1 MAIGKIYQPREEDLN
16 YNTDLYLVSPDVK
29 KAFIGK
35 PKRVRLERGFELYKF
50 TEFGFVFHSEKNSGY
65 DKITEWW
72 SPVYS
77 YDMDPGLSA
86 RLSLARH
93 LGTSPAELVRVNA
106 AIKENWNA
114 LTYILKAR
122 LKKPVYCWWG
132 QCAKQTRKDLCKP
145 PRKGIEGP
153 RERQD
158 MPLVRTDNLPGYA
171 WQFYIPRLT
180 LNHIEMT
187 ERTKGFF

>member
-1 MAIGKIYQPREEDLN
+1 MAIGKIYNPREEDLN
-16 YNTDLYLVSPDVK
+16 YNTDLYLVSPNVK

-35 PKRVRLERGFELYKF
+35 PKRIRLESGFDLYKF
-50 TEFGFVFHSEKNSGY
+50 TEFGFIFNN
-65 DKITEWW
+65 KITEWW
-72 SPVYS
+72 SPLYP
-77 YDMDPGLSA
+77 YEMDPGLSA
-86 RLSLARH
+86 RLDLARH
-93 LGTSPAELVRVNA
+93 LGSSPADLVRVNA
-106 AIKENWNA
+106 AVRENWNA

-132 QCAKQTRKDLCKP
+132 QCAKQPRKSLCIP
-145 PRKGIEGP
+145 PRGGIDIP

-187 ERTKGFF
+187 ERTKVSF